1 VEDVQMSEAHA
12 IEIVERRRRWRRSLW
27 EWRCICGAASFGGRR
42 YRSEQEAR
50 EAADVHL
57 SIDLL

>member
-1 VEDVQMSEAHA
+1 MSEAHA